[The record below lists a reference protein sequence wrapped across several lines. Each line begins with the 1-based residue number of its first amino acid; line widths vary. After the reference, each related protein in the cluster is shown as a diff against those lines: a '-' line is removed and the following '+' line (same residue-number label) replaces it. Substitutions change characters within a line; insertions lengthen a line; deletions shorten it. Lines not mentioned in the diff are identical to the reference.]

1 MISPSPSV
9 GQLLPT
15 SFDSDDSKPD
25 DDACVL
31 GVVPEVVPLAL
42 RGVAAVGAGLV
53 VCFVSGG
60 LWLAGC

>member
-31 GVVPEVVPLAL
+31 GVVPLAL